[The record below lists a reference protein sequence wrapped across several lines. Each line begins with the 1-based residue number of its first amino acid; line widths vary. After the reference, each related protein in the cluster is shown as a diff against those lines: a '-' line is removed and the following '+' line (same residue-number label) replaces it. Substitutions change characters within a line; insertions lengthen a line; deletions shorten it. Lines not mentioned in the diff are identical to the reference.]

1 MTLTPS
7 LIHPWVAEA
16 LPSSQQLSQ
25 ASDQFSRS
33 TSASGRVRFGVSI
46 YPQPAEW
53 REFFEIVQRIEALGY
68 DSYWAYDHPTAR
80 ADCWTALAALAT
92 QTSTI
97 RLGTMIDCIY
107 YRPAY
112 LLARQAADVDRLSG
126 GRLVLGV
133 GIGDNPAEFAD
144 MGLRYPPVIERQ
156 HMLEET
162 ITILRG
168 LWSGE
173 PFEFAGQYVVAR
185 NKLGFLPPV
194 QQPHIPILLAGGG
207 EKVTLRQVAKYADMS
222 NFGSHA
228 TTGGAYETADVARK
242 YDVLRGYCEEIARPF
257 DSILRSQFT
266 MPLILVERADQ
277 LQARL
282 AEVPKAT
289 REFCKT
295 SLVAGTPEDAIRY
308 YQALA
313 DAGVQYFV
321 ANILDQDWQTIELL
335 AREVMPAFQ

>member
-1 MTLTPS
+1 MTTDTAGQVTPGVT
-7 LIHPWVAEA
+7 HPWVADG
-16 LPSSQQLSQ
+16 QT
-25 ASDQFSRS
+25 RI
-33 TSASGRVRFGVSI
+33 RFGISI

-53 REFFEIVQRIEALGY
+53 ADFFEIVQRIETLGY
-68 DSYWAYDHPTAR
+68 DSYWSYDHPTAR

-107 YRPAY
+107 YRPVY

-126 GRLVLGV
+126 GRLVLGI
-133 GIGDNPAEFAD
+133 GIGDNPAEFED
-144 MGLRYPPVIERQ
+144 MGLPYPPTKERQ
-156 HMLEET
+156 QTLEEA
-162 ITILRG
+162 IAILRG
-168 LWSGE
+168 LWSGK
-173 PFEFAGQYVVAR
+173 PFEFDGEYVSAK
-185 NKLGFLPPV
+185 NKLGFHPPV

-228 TTGGAYETADVARK
+228 TTGGAYETADVVRK
-242 YDVLRGYCEEIARPF
+242 YDVLRGYCDEINRPF
-257 DSILRSQFT
+257 DNILRSHFT

-277 LQARL
+277 LESRL
-282 AEVPKAT
+282 ADFPKAT
-289 REFCKT
+289 LEFCKT
-295 SLVAGTPEDAIRY
+295 SLVAGTPDDAIRY
-308 YQALA
+308 YQSLV

-335 AREVMPAFQ
+335 AREVMPAFR